1 MIAGGFL
8 IFLSFI
14 VAQRRVVL
22 FVARVVLCQFVST
35 RQLFRRS
42 LASGSGTL
50 MPAIGAALWDAVS
63 GTNDAGSSPLGSGGN
78 SHGGSE
84 VIP

>member
-22 FVARVVLCQFVST
+22 FVARVVLCQVVSI
-35 RQLFRRS
+35 RQ
-42 LASGSGTL
+42 
-50 MPAIGAALWDAVS
+50 
-63 GTNDAGSSPLGSGGN
+63 
-78 SHGGSE
+78 
-84 VIP
+84 